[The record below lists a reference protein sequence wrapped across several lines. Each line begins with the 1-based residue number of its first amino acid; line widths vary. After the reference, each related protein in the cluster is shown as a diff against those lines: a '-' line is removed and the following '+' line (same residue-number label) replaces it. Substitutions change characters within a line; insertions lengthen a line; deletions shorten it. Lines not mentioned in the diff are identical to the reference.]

1 MENKKGVFRNWSWK
15 RFILDAIFFLL
26 FATIFTFLIRM
37 IDFFKTEHTFIE
49 EIKHQ
54 IFQAVFM
61 SFIFT
66 MWDDSKRDAII
77 IYFTKN
83 YFINEFK
90 YTPRSF
96 ITI

>member
-15 RFILDAIFFLL
+15 RFIFDAIFFLL

-49 EIKHQ
+49 EIKYQ

-66 MWDDSKRDAII
+66 IWDDSKRDAII
-77 IYFTKN
+77 ILLYKKLFHK
-83 YFINEFK
+83 
-90 YTPRSF
+90 
-96 ITI
+96 